1 LRIRLGGMKLTPHIE
16 NVGLVQPEHLLSDE
30 LVFR

>member
-1 LRIRLGGMKLTPHIE
+1 MKLTPHIE

-30 LVFR
+30 LVFL